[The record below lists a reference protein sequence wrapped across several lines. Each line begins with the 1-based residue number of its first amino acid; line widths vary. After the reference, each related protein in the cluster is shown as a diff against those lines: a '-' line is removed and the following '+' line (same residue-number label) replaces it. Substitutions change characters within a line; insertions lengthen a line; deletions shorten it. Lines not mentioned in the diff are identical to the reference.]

1 MLQIYMGCDRITQS
15 QIDKALGI
23 GAIIKYDV

>member
-1 MLQIYMGCDRITQS
+1 MGCDRITQS